1 MGSDTNLDKRSIDLR
16 KKLLSI
22 IDSCRRGHIGSSI
35 SLLEIIRVLYDDILN
50 YDASRPDWPDR
61 DRFILSKGHGCLSLY
76 MLLAEKGF
84 FPESELF
91 KVCQYNAMLGGHP
104 EFGLTPGI
112 EASTGALGH
121 GLSIGV
127 GMAIAGK
134 IDKKNYR
141 TIVLAGDGECQEG
154 TMWEAAM
161 SASKHKL
168 SNLTLIID
176 YNHMQAYGP
185 IDEVQSI
192 EPLADKWKAFGF
204 TVFECNGHDVAA
216 LKEIL
221 SGGKFSKE
229 DPNVVICHT
238 VKGMG
243 IPSIQNNP
251 QWHHK
256 SKISDDE
263 MNALFAELGVTK

>member
-1 MGSDTNLDKRSIDLR
+1 MENDIKLDKRSIDLR
-16 KKLLSI
+16 IKLLSI
-22 IDSCRRGHIGSSI
+22 IDTCRRGHIGSSL
-35 SLLEIIRVLYDDILN
+35 SLLEILRVLYDDILKYN
-50 YDASRPDWPDR
+50 ASSPDWPDR

-76 MLLAEKGF
+76 MLLSEKGF
-84 FPESELF
+84 FPDSELY

-121 GLSIGV
+121 GLSIAV
-127 GMAIAGK
+127 GMALAAK
-134 IDKKNYR
+134 IDNKDYR

-154 TMWEAAM
+154 TIWEAAM

-168 SNLTLIID
+168 SNLTVIID

-185 IDEVQSI
+185 VNEVQTL
-192 EPLADKWKAFGF
+192 EPFVDKWKAFGF
-204 TVFECNGHDVAA
+204 TVFECNGHDVTA

-221 SGGKFSKE
+221 SGKTFSKE
-229 DPNVVICHT
+229 GPNAVICHT

-243 IPSIQNNP
+243 IQSLQNNSE
-251 QWHHK
+251 WHHK
-256 SKISDDE
+256 SKISDE
-263 MNALFAELGVTK
+263 EIKTMFSELGVTK

>member
-1 MGSDTNLDKRSIDLR
+1 MGSDKKLDKRSIDLR
-16 KKLLSI
+16 IKLLSI
-22 IDSCRRGHIGSSI
+22 VDSCRRGHIGSSL
-35 SLLEIIRVLYDDILN
+35 SLLEILRVLYDDILKYN
-50 YDASRPDWPDR
+50 ASWPDWPDR

-76 MLLAEKGF
+76 MLLADKGF
-84 FPESELF
+84 FPESELY

-127 GMAIAGK
+127 GIAIAGK
-134 IDKKNYR
+134 IDKKDYR

-154 TMWEAAM
+154 TVWEAAM

-204 TVFECNGHDVAA
+204 TVFECDGHDVDA
-216 LKEIL
+216 LKALL
-221 SGGKFSKE
+221 SGDRFSKE
-229 DPNVVICHT
+229 GPNVVICHT
-238 VKGMG
+238 IKGMG
-243 IPSIQNNP
+243 IPSIQDNP
-251 QWHHK
+251 EWHHK

-263 MNALFAELGVTK
+263 IKALFAELGVTK